1 MQAIFG
7 SLWSNEEKYPHT
19 DRKCAYRS
27 EKLEI
32 TQVELNCC
40 SWLKIDFPERGQG
53 DPGCARGVQAEC
65 WAGREVPAVH
75 SIPSAKGDVSLIV

>member
-1 MQAIFG
+1 MAPQFSAKATRAFPPRMQAIFG

-32 TQVELNCC
+32 TQVKLT
-40 SWLKIDFPERGQG
+40 
-53 DPGCARGVQAEC
+53 
-65 WAGREVPAVH
+65 AVH
-75 SIPSAKGDVSLIV
+75 G

>member
-1 MQAIFG
+1 MQAFFG

-32 TQVELNCC
+32 TQVQLTIDC
-40 SWLKIDFPERGQG
+40 SQD
-53 DPGCARGVQAEC
+53 
-65 WAGREVPAVH
+65 
-75 SIPSAKGDVSLIV
+75 